1 MPDDDELSEEEVA
14 KRTRA
19 LLMDRTDRTPEQKK
33 RKAAA
38 RKADHEFLKSIN
50 IQKPAGRVKQK
61 DVQILKELRDEFK
74 HTWERIADKFDNFK
88 YFSERQIKF
97 AKYYAQNGR
106 RSILNASIR
115 AGYVSKHAPTHIN
128 NMKKTMQIAG
138 FEELIQAFE
147 FEEKAKMK
155 ISVEDVVKWFNDIA
169 MAAMA
174 AGDFTNA
181 NRSMESLAKYLGM
194 FVEKREITHRVVHN
208 KQELD
213 DRIAEL
219 TAVLREAEPE
229 LDARLRTH

>member
-1 MPDDDELSEEEVA
+1 LPDDDELSEEEVA

-19 LLMDRTDRTPEQKK
+19 LLMDRTDRTPEQDK
-33 RKAAA
+33 RKRQA
-38 RKADHEFLKSIN
+38 RRADQEFLKTVN
-50 IQKPAGRVKQK
+50 IQKPIGRVKQK
-61 DVQILKELRDEFK
+61 DVKILRELKDEFK
-74 HTWERIADKFDNFK
+74 HTWERIAAKFDNFK

-106 RSILNASIR
+106 TSILNASIR

-128 NMKKTMQIAG
+128 NMKITMKMAG

-147 FEEKAKMK
+147 FEEKAKLK
-155 ISVEDVVKWFNDIA
+155 IEISDVVKWFHDIA
-169 MAAMA
+169 TAAMA
-174 AGDFTNA
+174 SGDFTNA

-194 FVEKREITHRVVHN
+194 FIERREVTHRVVQN

-229 LDARLRTH
+229 IEARLRTH